1 MLKKEIQNNVAH
13 YSIRE
18 CGSTLYVG
26 MVRVVSFSLYIGI
39 GAKFRNRL
47 KTAKTSLCRVKDR
60 TAMLTL
66 KTSDHVPL
74 ATEITSKSSIF
85 VFFFLLAEYPPF
97 GWVPSLSIEQ
107 VFYKC

>member
-1 MLKKEIQNNVAH
+1 MWYRCLQAVHEDLVKHHAMHVS
-13 YSIRE
+13 YIRE

-60 TAMLTL
+60 TAML
-66 KTSDHVPL
+66 
-74 ATEITSKSSIF
+74 
-85 VFFFLLAEYPPF
+85 
-97 GWVPSLSIEQ
+97 
-107 VFYKC
+107 